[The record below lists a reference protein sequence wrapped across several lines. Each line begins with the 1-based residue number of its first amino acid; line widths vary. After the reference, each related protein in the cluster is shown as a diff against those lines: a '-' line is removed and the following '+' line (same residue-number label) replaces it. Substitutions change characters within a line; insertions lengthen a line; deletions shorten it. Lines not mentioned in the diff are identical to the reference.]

1 MYPPSHHFPSFGF
14 HLRRDGRG
22 FAMFSYVSTPF
33 YKVAAFSVGTRT
45 LRPFRSR
52 LLAHCVTPPDGT
64 GGTVSRVVSTVC
76 ATS

>member
-1 MYPPSHHFPSFGF
+1 
-14 HLRRDGRG
+14 
-22 FAMFSYVSTPF
+22 MFSYVSTPF